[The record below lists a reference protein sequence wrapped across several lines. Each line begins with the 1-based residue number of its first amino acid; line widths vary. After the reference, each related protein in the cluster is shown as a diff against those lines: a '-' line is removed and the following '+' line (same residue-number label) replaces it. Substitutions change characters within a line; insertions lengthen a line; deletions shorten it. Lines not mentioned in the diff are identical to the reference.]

1 MRNLIVLVILLV
13 VSACN
18 SKDKQ
23 QEPFLS
29 LLKPCTEVNMVL
41 YNGGNPL
48 NFKTT
53 DSSGLKILTG
63 MITGDNEN
71 VKDTCMPMGELYF
84 INNADSVLK
93 AQFSAKQTGKEA
105 TCSYVAYTF
114 NGTSYK
120 HKLSEKGQLL
130 LSQLGQTP

>member
-1 MRNLIVLVILLV
+1 MRTITVLVAFILIA
-13 VSACN
+13 ACN
-18 SKDKQ
+18 QKQKQ

-29 LLKPCTEVNMVL
+29 LLKPCTEVNIVL

-53 DSSGLKILTG
+53 DSSGLKILTE
-63 MITGDNEN
+63 MITGQNEN
-71 VKDTCMPMGELYF
+71 IKDTCQPMGELYF
-84 INNADSVLK
+84 LNKADSVLK
-93 AQFSAKQTGKEA
+93 AQFSAKQTGKEVF
-105 TCSYVAYTF
+105 CSYVAYTF

-120 HKLSEKGQLL
+120 HKLSEKGKLL